1 MATINDL
8 TKQLATN
15 NANNMGGHQ
24 ATSQKLDTLNK
35 SFNSFFNYMK
45 KGDLDRLEASREGKG
60 KAASVKPGQGK
71 TGGSSGFPLGLAL
84 PLGLN
89 IPSLVAGIAA
99 IAGAFAGLRGWE
111 ARALKNIDKLGDAL
125 RALIPKQFREDL
137 VKSLN
142 QKFVDLR
149 AQILR
154 VFGLDDTLKRF
165 NDPESGLKKPIGEQ
179 LMERFSKFRTRI
191 LNAFGIGAD
200 GKPIVVQGEDGKFKV
215 PTIGKI
221 TMAIED
227 LFRPIGAFIKG
238 VGNVLKAGALPFLV
252 LLKSVGV
259 SGLGAGGKIIG
270 MVAGV
275 GKLFAK
281 ILWPLG
287 VIFAMIDGVKAYQD
301 KEGST
306 YEKILAGAF
315 GFIGDFIGAP
325 LDLLKGAVSWLL
337 RNALGVEVDEDGNV
351 KPGQGLAGK
360 FIDIINKFSF
370 EEAIKAIPEL
380 FEKVFGAITA
390 FFDDPIGIG
399 KQVVGKLLDAIR
411 EAVMGVVRGIVGV
424 LPEFLQKKVLGEEE
438 FAKFKAQTEMAE
450 AKAGLAESMRALEE
464 GVFKRAELRSL
475 QRRLKD
481 VRPGTSEYVDI
492 NRQIAALGGGRNEM
506 QMSSALERERQ
517 AVIEAEKRFDAAT
530 RQLAQVIDG
539 STNVSSAPQAFAMG
553 PTSAFD
559 TTDHMMM
566 EAYGAR

>member
-24 ATSQKLDTLNK
+24 ATSQKLDTLNR
-35 SFNSFFNYMK
+35 SFNSFFGYIK
-45 KGDLDRLEASREGKG
+45 KGDLDKLEAAREGKG
-60 KAASVKPGQGK
+60 KAAAVKPSGAAK
-71 TGGSSGFPLGLAL
+71 GSAGMPML

-125 RALIPKQFREDL
+125 RALIPKEFRENL

-142 QKFVDLR
+142 QKFIDLR

-165 NDPESGLKKPIGEQ
+165 NDPDSGLKRPIGEQ

-200 GKPIVVQGEDGKFKV
+200 GKPIVVRGEDGKFKV

-325 LDLLKGAVSWLL
+325 LDLLKGGIVWLY
-337 RNALGVEVDEDGNV
+337 RNALGLDVDDDGNIKGEGFAAAV
-351 KPGQGLAGK
+351 GRALQG
-360 FIDIINKFSF
+360 FSF

-390 FFDDPIGIG
+390 FFDDPIGVG
-399 KQVVGKLLDAIR
+399 KEVVGSIFGSIRKALMSVVKGIIASIPGGTAAAKLVAPELFAEEIAQAEFNEAKSRYTEASKALMSLPSKQINLSEIQEKLATARENNSKSIKNLERR
-411 EAVMGVVRGIVGV
+411 EANMARQIK
-424 LPEFLQKKVLGEEE
+424 E
-438 FAKFKAQTEMAE
+438 AKDEAE
-450 AKAGLAESMRALEE
+450 AARKQFEE
-464 GVFKRAELRSL
+464 K
-475 QRRLKD
+475 
-481 VRPGTSEYVDI
+481 
-492 NRQIAALGGGRNEM
+492 
-506 QMSSALERERQ
+506 
-517 AVIEAEKRFDAAT
+517 T
-530 RQLAQVIDG
+530 RQLAQVING
-539 STNVSSAPQAFAMG
+539 GPSISSSSPQAFAMP
-553 PTSAFD
+553 PTSPFD
-559 TTDHMMM
+559 VSDEMIADMALTRRG
-566 EAYGAR
+566 YR

>member
-45 KGDLDRLEASREGKG
+45 KGDLDKLEAAREGKG

-238 VGNVLKAGALPFLV
+238 VANVLKAGALPFLV

-275 GKLFAK
+275 GKLFGK

-390 FFDDPIGIG
+390 FFDDPIGVG
-399 KQVVGKLLDAIR
+399 KEVVGSIFGSIRKALMAVVKGIIASIPGGTAAAKLIAPDLFAEEIAQAEFNEAKSRYTEASKALMSLPSKQINLSEIR
-411 EAVMGVVRGIVGV
+411 EQ
-424 LPEFLQKKVLGEEE
+424 L
-438 FAKFKAQTEMAE
+438 AKARENNSRSIRSLERREANMARQIEE
-450 AKAGLAESMRALEE
+450 AKA
-464 GVFKRAELRSL
+464 
-475 QRRLKD
+475 
-481 VRPGTSEYVDI
+481 
-492 NRQIAALGGGRNEM
+492 
-506 QMSSALERERQ
+506 
-517 AVIEAEKRFDAAT
+517 EAEAARKQFEEKT
-530 RQLAQVIDG
+530 RQLAQVING
-539 STNVSSAPQAFAMG
+539 GPSISSSSPQAFAMG
-553 PTSAFD
+553 PTSPFD